1 MNTYLVIGLYL
12 TNPWFAQNMNVKDL
26 EKERFIGALNL
37 RWDLADY
44 LYVRGRVGVDRF
56 DAHRTT
62 SEAYGTK
69 ISSLWVVLVNIN

>member
-1 MNTYLVIGLYL
+1 M
-12 TNPWFAQNMNVKDL
+12 
-26 EKERFIGALNL
+26 NL

-62 SEAYGTK
+62 STRFGTRYK
-69 ISSLWVVLVNIN
+69 PLDKLMS